1 MFDLGWT
8 EMAVVALIALI
19 VIGPKD
25 LPRVLRTA
33 GKWAGKARAIAR
45 EFRVSLDDM
54 VRNAELDDVKK
65 DVESVAK
72 YNPKKDLENAV
83 DPTGELARDLASTTG
98 DTKPAKAADAPG
110 EADTEP
116 AKSADAP
123 DEAEQAYAGTASE
136 TPDAGD
142 AGAEEPAGDAD
153 PGSSGEPPAKS
164 GTGG

>member
-65 DVESVAK
+65 DVASVAS
-72 YNPKKDLENAV
+72 YNPKKDLEDAV

-110 EADTEP
+110 EDQ
-116 AKSADAP
+116 
-123 DEAEQAYAGTASE
+123 QAYAGTGSE

-153 PGSSGEPPAKS
+153 SGSSEESSAKS

>member
-65 DVESVAK
+65 DVESVAS
-72 YNPKKDLENAV
+72 YNPKKDLEDAV
-83 DPTGELARDLASTTG
+83 DPTGEMARDLASTTG

-110 EADTEP
+110 ED
-116 AKSADAP
+116 
-123 DEAEQAYAGTASE
+123 EQAYAGAGSE

-142 AGAEEPAGDAD
+142 TGAEEPAGDAD
-153 PGSSGEPPAKS
+153 PDSAEEPSAKS

>member
-65 DVESVAK
+65 DVESVTS
-72 YNPKKDLENAV
+72 YNPKKDLEDAI
-83 DPTGELARDLASTTG
+83 DPTGEMARDLDPTTG
-98 DTKPAKAADAPG
+98 DAEPPKAADAPG
-110 EADTEP
+110 EAEQ
-116 AKSADAP
+116 ADAG
-123 DEAEQAYAGTASE
+123 AGNE
-136 TPDAGD
+136 TPGTGD

-153 PGSSGEPPAKS
+153 PEPGEPPAKAS
-164 GTGG
+164 AGG